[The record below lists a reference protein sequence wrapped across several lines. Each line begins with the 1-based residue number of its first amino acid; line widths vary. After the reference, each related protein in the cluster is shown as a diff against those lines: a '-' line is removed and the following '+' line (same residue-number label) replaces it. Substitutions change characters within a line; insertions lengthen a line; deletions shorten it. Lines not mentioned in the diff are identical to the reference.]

1 LWPGRLIAGLAVGVY
16 DSVIK
21 YVDERKQFGVKI
33 KSFQL
38 IQEKLARMM
47 ASIPGILGLLLGISE
62 LYDQGKAMIGMIAM
76 VKA

>member
-1 LWPGRLIAGLAVGVY
+1 MGWQLEWY

-33 KSFQL
+33 TSFQL

-47 ASIPGILGLLLGISE
+47 ASIQGILGLLF
-62 LYDQGKAMIGMIAM
+62 
-76 VKA
+76 

>member
-16 DSVIK
+16 DSVIR

-33 KSFQL
+33 TSFQF

-47 ASIPGILGLLLGISE
+47 ASIQGILGLLF
-62 LYDQGKAMIGMIAM
+62 
-76 VKA
+76 